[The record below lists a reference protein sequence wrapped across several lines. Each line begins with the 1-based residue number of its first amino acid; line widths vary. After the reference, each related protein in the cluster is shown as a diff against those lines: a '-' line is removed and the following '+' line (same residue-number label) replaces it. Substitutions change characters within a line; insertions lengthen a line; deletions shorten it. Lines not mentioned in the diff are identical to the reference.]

1 MAGGEYA
8 ALSGLRARIEQL
20 DRLAADIANVG
31 TAGYKAERT
40 MSVTAERSTFAAAL
54 QTAIDVAPGPG
65 RADLRPGPLQP
76 TGRDLDF
83 AIDGRGFFV
92 IETAG
97 GPRYTRNGQF
107 TRRADGTLTT
117 LDDLPVLGETGPLRL
132 GPGPVTLDADGT
144 LRAGGLAAGRLRV
157 VDFGDATRLARE
169 GAGRFRAPDGVQP
182 EERPSTVIRA
192 RSLEGSNVSLVE
204 RMAQLTEVARG
215 FEALQRGISILMNE
229 VDGKAIAE
237 FGRR

>member
-1 MAGGEYA
+1 VIDTA
-8 ALSGLRARIEQL
+8 A
-20 DRLAADIANVG
+20 
-31 TAGYKAERT
+31 
-40 MSVTAERSTFAAAL
+40 
-54 QTAIDVAPGPG
+54 
-65 RADLRPGPLQP
+65 
-76 TGRDLDF
+76 
-83 AIDGRGFFV
+83 
-92 IETAG
+92 

-117 LDDLPVLGETGPLRL
+117 LDDLPVLGESGPIRL
-132 GPGPVTLDADGT
+132 GPGAVTLDADGT

-157 VDFGDATRLARE
+157 VDFGADVVLARE
-169 GAGRFRAPDGVQP
+169 SAGRFRAPDGVQP
-182 EERPSTVIRA
+182 EERPPAVIRA

>member
-1 MAGGEYA
+1 MAGGEYT
-8 ALSGLRARIEQL
+8 ALSGLRARIDQL
-20 DRLAADIANVG
+20 DRLAGDIANVG

-40 MSVTAERSTFAAAL
+40 TSVAAERPTFAAVL

-92 IETAG
+92 IETPAG
-97 GPRYTRNGQF
+97 LRYTRNGQF

-117 LDDLPVLGETGPLRL
+117 LDDLPVLGENGPLRL
-132 GPGPVTLDADGT
+132 GPGAVTLDADGT

-157 VDFGDATRLARE
+157 VDFADDAVLGRE
-169 GAGRFRAPDGVQP
+169 SGGRFRAPDGVQP
-182 EERPSTVIRA
+182 EERPSAVIRA

>member
-1 MAGGEYA
+1 MAGGEYT

-20 DRLAADIANVG
+20 DRLASDIANAG

-40 MSVTAERSTFAAAL
+40 TSVAAERPTFAAAL

-92 IETAG
+92 IETPAG
-97 GPRYTRNGQF
+97 LRYTRNGQF

-117 LDDLPVLGETGPLRL
+117 LDDLPVLGENGPLRL
-132 GPGPVTLDADGT
+132 GPGAVTLDADGT

-157 VDFGDATRLARE
+157 VDFADDAVLGRE
-169 GAGRFRAPDGVQP
+169 SGGRFRAPDGVQP
-182 EERPSTVIRA
+182 EERPSAVIRA
-192 RSLEGSNVSLVE
+192 RALEGSNVSLVE

-215 FEALQRGISILMNE
+215 FEALQRCISILMNE

>member
-1 MAGGEYA
+1 MAGGEYT

-40 MSVTAERSTFAAAL
+40 TSVAAERPTFAATL

-92 IETAG
+92 IDTAA

-117 LDDLPVLGETGPLRL
+117 LDDLPVLGESGPIRL
-132 GPGPVTLDADGT
+132 GPGAVTLDADGT

-157 VDFGDATRLARE
+157 VDFGADVVLARE
-169 GAGRFRAPDGVQP
+169 SAGRFRAPDGVQP
-182 EERPSTVIRA
+182 EERPPAVIRA